1 MNLKILRQE
10 KKVTQKMV
18 AEAIGC
24 SVTDY
29 SRYENE
35 KRQPD
40 IDTICMLAHF
50 FETSTDDVIGFTRN
64 YNAIK
69 REDLST

>member
-1 MNLKILRQE
+1 MNLKILREE
-10 KKVTQKMV
+10 KRVTQKAV
-18 AEAIGC
+18 ADAIGC

-40 IDTICMLAHF
+40 IRIICSLAKYF
-50 FETSTDDVIGFTRN
+50 NTTTDEIIG
-64 YNAIK
+64 YK
-69 REDLST
+69 GED